1 MRSCSAYAFCDPV
14 FVIRQTSCKPR
25 LAASLFH
32 GDGVPAAR
40 NPLRSAPAVKR
51 GSAPLGR
58 LYRLTGS
65 VRRWKRLWALSCEKG
80 AGGRQNRNVGTR
92 PLRRAHIRRSGGA
105 DRGDSCR
112 CFFGVR
118 PCVRRGKGS
127 HPPGGAKAGY
137 RGRSKTGGRRPFF
150 RNAPLPSRRDPRLPL
165 GKKPETILQTDC
177 CRAPRRSRPAP

>member
-40 NPLRSAPAVKR
+40 NPLRSAPAAKR

-127 HPPGGAKAGY
+127 HPPGGMQKRAIAAGAKPADAGLFFAMPPCRPGGTPACLWEKAGDY
-137 RGRSKTGGRRPFF
+137 FA
-150 RNAPLPSRRDPRLPL
+150 N
-165 GKKPETILQTDC
+165 
-177 CRAPRRSRPAP
+177 

>member
-127 HPPGGAKAGY
+127 HPPGGCKSGLSRPEQNRRTQAFFSQCPLAVPAG
-137 RGRSKTGGRRPFF
+137 P
-150 RNAPLPSRRDPRLPL
+150 PLAF

>member
-40 NPLRSAPAVKR
+40 NPLRSAPAAKR
-51 GSAPLGR
+51 GSTPLGR

-127 HPPGGAKAGY
+127 HPPGGCKSGLSRPEQNRRTQAFFSQCPLAVPAGPPLAFGKKAGDY
-137 RGRSKTGGRRPFF
+137 FA
-150 RNAPLPSRRDPRLPL
+150 N
-165 GKKPETILQTDC
+165 
-177 CRAPRRSRPAP
+177 

>member
-1 MRSCSAYAFCDPV
+1 MRFAIPFLSSGRRPASRVWRLPCPV
-14 FVIRQTSCKPR
+14 ET
-25 LAASLFH
+25 ASRR
-32 GDGVPAAR
+32 PET
-40 NPLRSAPAVKR
+40 PLRSAPAAKR

-58 LYRLTGS
+58 LCRLAGS

-118 PCVRRGKGS
+118 PCGRRGKGS
-127 HPPGGAKAGY
+127 HPPGGCKSGLSRPEQNRRTQAFFSQCPLAVPAG
-137 RGRSKTGGRRPFF
+137 P
-150 RNAPLPSRRDPRLPL
+150 PLAF

>member
-1 MRSCSAYAFCDPV
+1 MRFAIPFLSSGRRPASRVWRLPCPV
-14 FVIRQTSCKPR
+14 ET
-25 LAASLFH
+25 ASRRP
-32 GDGVPAAR
+32 GT
-40 NPLRSAPAVKR
+40 PLRSAPAAKR

-58 LYRLTGS
+58 LCRLAGS
-65 VRRWKRLWALSCEKG
+65 VRRWKRLWALSYEKG

-112 CFFGVR
+112 CFLAFDPVGGEGKAAI
-118 PCVRRGKGS
+118 RRGD
-127 HPPGGAKAGY
+127 AKAGY

-150 RNAPLPSRRDPRLPL
+150 RNAPLPSRRDARLPL
-165 GKKPETILQTDC
+165 GKKPEPILQTDC

>member
-127 HPPGGAKAGY
+127 HP
-137 RGRSKTGGRRPFF
+137 TGGCKSGLSRPEQNRRTQAFF
-150 RNAPLPSRRDPRLPL
+150 SQCPLAVPAGSPL
-165 GKKPETILQTDC
+165 AFGKKPETILQTDC

>member
-1 MRSCSAYAFCDPV
+1 MRSCSAYAFCDSV

-40 NPLRSAPAVKR
+40 NPLRSAPAAKR
-51 GSAPLGR
+51 GSTPLGR

-112 CFFGVR
+112 CFFWRSTLCAEREGQ
-118 PCVRRGKGS
+118 PS
-127 HPPGGAKAGY
+127 AGGDAKAGY

-150 RNAPLPSRRDPRLPL
+150 RNAPLPSRRDPACLWEKA
-165 GKKPETILQTDC
+165 GDYF
-177 CRAPRRSRPAP
+177 AN

>member
-1 MRSCSAYAFCDPV
+1 MRSCSAYAFCDSV

-40 NPLRSAPAVKR
+40 NPLRSAPAAKR
-51 GSAPLGR
+51 GSTPLGR

-112 CFFGVR
+112 CFFWRSTLCAEREGQPSAGGMQKR
-118 PCVRRGKGS
+118 AIAAGAKPADTGLFFAMPPCR
-127 HPPGGAKAGY
+127 PGGTPACLWEKAGDY
-137 RGRSKTGGRRPFF
+137 FA
-150 RNAPLPSRRDPRLPL
+150 N
-165 GKKPETILQTDC
+165 
-177 CRAPRRSRPAP
+177 